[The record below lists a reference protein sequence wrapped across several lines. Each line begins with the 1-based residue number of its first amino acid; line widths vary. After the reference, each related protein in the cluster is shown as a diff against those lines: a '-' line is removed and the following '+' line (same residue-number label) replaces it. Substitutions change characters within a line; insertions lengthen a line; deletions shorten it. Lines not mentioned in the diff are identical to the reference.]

1 MNYIDQ
7 LKANI
12 SDLTQKTLSDEFGWV
27 RENQTTYYCE
37 VEREQDNSE
46 NPSTLSFLISIQQVR
61 NSSVGISPKDL
72 YEAANQT
79 LGEMAAEM
87 STFRYI
93 LQIKDLNLN
102 RIALKADT
110 LDDVYGS
117 QMYVHLAQLYKAVRE
132 QVSSQSLDAFNT
144 VLGN

>member
-1 MNYIDQ
+1 MSYIDQ

-12 SDLTQKTLSDEFGWV
+12 ADLTQKTVAEEFSWV

-37 VEREQDNSE
+37 IERGDSKNDQVV
-46 NPSTLSFLISIQQVR
+46 SFLVSIQQVR
-61 NSSVGISPKDL
+61 NSSFGISSRDVYDAPS
-72 YEAANQT
+72 
-79 LGEMAAEM
+79 LGDMAADL
-87 STFRYI
+87 SQFRYI
-93 LQIKDLNLN
+93 LQIKDLKLN

-110 LDDVYGS
+110 LDDVYGH
-117 QMYVHLAQLYKAVRE
+117 QIHYPLFQLYKAVQE